1 MAIDS
6 SFKYDLRV
14 RLSRMFGLMPRL
26 PSGPC
31 ARRLL
36 IASRMHH
43 KRTRQGAL
51 VAACC
56 ERSLHFH
63 TRMRSIWKTTAA
75 LRYQRRECHSK
86 IEAIKKT
93 DEPARIDRVL
103 DWPFASSTINMK
115 TFATLLCL
123 GNLVFAASS
132 SPIARR
138 DLSSDTENQ
147 LTDGTACRDM
157 TIIFA
162 RGTFETGNVGTYAG
176 PQFFQAVANLTGESK
191 FAVQGVEYPAD
202 THGFFAGG
210 DPTGSQTMANL
221 VAQAQT
227 QCPDTKVVMSGYSQ
241 GGQLVHNAAKLLNST
256 QSDNI
261 NSGERIQARLAEG
274 REG

>member
-1 MAIDS
+1 
-6 SFKYDLRV
+6 
-14 RLSRMFGLMPRL
+14 
-26 PSGPC
+26 
-31 ARRLL
+31 
-36 IASRMHH
+36 
-43 KRTRQGAL
+43 
-51 VAACC
+51 
-56 ERSLHFH
+56 
-63 TRMRSIWKTTAA
+63 
-75 LRYQRRECHSK
+75 
-86 IEAIKKT
+86 
-93 DEPARIDRVL
+93 
-103 DWPFASSTINMK
+103 MK